1 MRILS
6 ASIIPA
12 NILTWPRLSAT
23 PCNSQ
28 FRLLPGAVMIARV
41 FVHNMKYSIFIMCL
55 LLITAF
61 AGFGTEI
68 TSSGY
73 LNVNS
78 DPLGLKVY
86 LDGDS
91 IGYTPIRNYLLKP
104 GEYTVSLFSSDTIE
118 SQYWK
123 LSNGGLGD
131 KYSALSDLA
140 KAGAGTKQVVIKL
153 NQASTIFFSLHQVNH
168 APNKIKLYT
177 ACCIGAGFTISF
189 LIGFLVASLVQ

>member
-1 MRILS
+1 
-6 ASIIPA
+6 
-12 NILTWPRLSAT
+12 
-23 PCNSQ
+23 
-28 FRLLPGAVMIARV
+28 MIVLV

-55 LLITAF
+55 LLITAT
-61 AGFGTEI
+61 AGLGTEI

-118 SQYWK
+118 DKYWK

-140 KAGAGTKQVVIKL
+140 KVGAGTKQVIIKT
-153 NQASTIFFSLHQVNH
+153 NQVSIFFSLRSVNH
-168 APNKIKLYT
+168 APNKIKLDAT
-177 ACCIGAGFTISF
+177 CCIGTGFTISF
-189 LIGFLVASLVQ
+189 LIGFLVASLLQ